1 VTSRGGIVLLLWYF
15 LLLLP
20 WLYILKTLRHWE
32 ALKYYSLLYGYE
44 IMRELL
50 KTQKHGQS
58 LINPWLEHK
67 VFMIGREVV
76 L

>member
-1 VTSRGGIVLLLWYF
+1 M
-15 LLLLP
+15 
-20 WLYILKTLRHWE
+20 RHWE